1 MGGGRYQDKGAKVGS
16 SKLPHPILILTN
28 CPSMIE
34 IILAGA
40 VLDLVVEVTFSDSC
54 VAMGELSFALVL

>member
-1 MGGGRYQDKGAKVGS
+1 MGGRYQDKGAKVGS
-16 SKLPHPILILTN
+16 SKLPLPILILTN

-40 VLDLVVEVTFSDSC
+40 VLGLVVEVTFSDSR
-54 VAMGELSFALVL
+54 VAMGEPTFTLVL